1 MKKLLLTS
9 SIIVISSLVVLADEN
24 IKTEIS
30 KYGNT
35 YFLNTKTKTEQINCT
50 VVYRKIG
57 NKYNRV
63 FRCCVWKD
71 VVCMKRQQLK
81 NTLKFPTE
89 DWINLDTLAFEKYG
103 EYALWHNSPESIVKD
118 AKELAIAKSY
128 YQSKNCN
135 GKYEY
140 DVVNDRS
147 YCTETV
153 DLTKDMTKQ
162 EKEDYF
168 RAKDFEEDYE
178 NFIRYKRMYP

>member
-35 YFLNTKTKTEQINCT
+35 YFLNTKTKQNRLT
-50 VVYRKIG
+50 VLSL
-57 NKYNRV
+57 
-63 FRCCVWKD
+63 RCSVCKD